1 MHHPTRKFVRINELC
16 SHFHFQKR
24 KRKEEEEKGVR
35 KSRMS
40 IFAFRKEDSSFSSSR
55 GGKVKW
61 NALYGGI
68 FRKLLTRKEE
78 RYQEAGVHDLSS
90 PRATTRR
97 FLESLRFGNRPRLGT
112 QRHFKRADIRNDYV
126 RRKIM
131 PRAENL
137 RRTIQ
142 AFFHGIFHRADF
154 FEKTNN
160 FSSLP
165 MISKFLF
172 LFISLINYKLWV
184 WYNVL
189 KRI

>member
-1 MHHPTRKFVRINELC
+1 MKRPVRWYISKATN
-16 SHFHFQKR
+16 
-24 KRKEEEEKGVR
+24 KERGKIAGGR
-35 KSRMS
+35 
-40 IFAFRKEDSSFSSSR
+40 SSWFIVATS
-55 GGKVKW
+55 
-61 NALYGGI
+61 NH
-68 FRKLLTRKEE
+68 
-78 RYQEAGVHDLSS
+78 EAVV
-90 PRATTRR
+90 
-97 FLESLRFGNRPRLGT
+97 LESLRFGNRPWLGT

-189 KRI
+189 KKI